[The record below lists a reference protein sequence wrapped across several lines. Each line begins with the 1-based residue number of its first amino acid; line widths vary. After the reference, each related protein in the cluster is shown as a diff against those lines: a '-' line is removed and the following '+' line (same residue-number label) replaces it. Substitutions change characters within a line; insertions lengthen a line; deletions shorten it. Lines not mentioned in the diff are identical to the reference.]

1 MLSTNSPSGIPLGLL
16 ETGSSD
22 PSAPIMEDLPNRGW
36 AQGSLRTGKSHYW
49 IDIIFAGAKSMHFLR
64 ALGHI
69 PAVKTL
75 FFKLYKANLLP
86 DKIIEPRRKQLR
98 YADEKIAKYAEQM
111 AFMMTTTNSAD
122 RRLNTDATRPDFLQ
136 KMISV
141 REKQGITVQDLK
153 AQASL
158 LTIAGSETTAT
169 ALAGITY
176 YLCRTPQVYDN
187 LAREIREAFSSY
199 QQINGRSIEPLPY
212 LRAVIEEGLR
222 IYPPV
227 PIGLPRLSPGATV
240 DGHYVPR
247 RTVVYVTSWAATT
260 QREKFPPT
268 IRVYPRALVGPELWG
283 QKEGQP
289 TILAGE
295 QGLSWPEVDKCV
307 PRASLDRLT
316 FGEA

>member
-1 MLSTNSPSGIPLGLL
+1 
-16 ETGSSD
+16 
-22 PSAPIMEDLPNRGW
+22 
-36 AQGSLRTGKSHYW
+36 
-49 IDIIFAGAKSMHFLR
+49 MHFLR

-268 IRVYPRALVGPELWG
+268 IRVYPRALVGPEL
-283 QKEGQP
+283 
-289 TILAGE
+289 
-295 QGLSWPEVDKCV
+295 
-307 PRASLDRLT
+307 
-316 FGEA
+316 